1 MGNNLSFQAFY
12 TAHRELTNLI
22 GNPGEDNLATM
33 YGVLKNSDARMKAAL
48 QDGERGGW
56 AASKIDA
63 WNQAYASVMP
73 KLDRLVAL
81 MTAAGAGN
89 ANYQQWVAQQN
100 QTSYY

>member
-12 TAHRELTNLI
+12 QAHKDLINLI
-22 GNPGEDNLATM
+22 GNPGEDSLATM
-33 YGVLKNSDARMKAAL
+33 YGMLKNSDARMKAAL

-56 AASKIDA
+56 AASKIEA
-63 WNQAYASVMP
+63 WIPAYESLM
-73 KLDRLVAL
+73 KKMERLVAL

-89 ANYQQWVAQQN
+89 ANYQQWVAQQS